1 MKAQVGIA
9 YYLDL
14 PRKNPASDLGEILWT
29 MSSADYPPTA
39 YQEL

>member
-1 MKAQVGIA
+1 MKAQAGIA

-14 PRKNPASDLGEILWT
+14 PHKNPASDLQEIVWS
-29 MSSADYPPTA
+29 MSSLDYPPTA